1 MAASKEIKS
10 LLKSARS
17 ALDREDYLEA
27 IKQCQAIFWH
37 DDTHYLAHV
46 LCGKA
51 HLLLKE
57 IGEARHQYRIAI
69 TSNEKEILAWK
80 GLADLYDKY
89 SPGNNDEKLE
99 AIKTYSYIL
108 NTVTGDGEKEFNL
121 YCKLAPLYVDVGQ
134 LENAA
139 GAYLYLLV
147 SASASGSITERSLL
161 FLLRHPQYS
170 QTQWQLIEGS
180 YKSFLS
186 SLAETKRIEIQTL
199 FISSCMEWIK
209 LVEDEEVIDSLLKT
223 VQEECEMLESKE
235 SQETLLQLEIWKC
248 LKVLSIQPLTEED
261 LIAITLLLD
270 KRGEEEEE
278 EREGVWLISHCLVL
292 LQSRKIKEACTLA
305 SKGTV
310 SLPDSCEGWFV
321 SCVCHM
327 KAHDYEVVINNA
339 RKGLEA
345 LGSLPYFIRRQVSHS
360 FHILLI
366 EAQLLEGNHKQEAL
380 TSCEKLYS
388 ESCDCHVIRLYVKAL
403 IANGMIHEAEGIIND
418 KASLLN
424 EEKGILNEL
433 KGHLFVARGDFDQAH
448 DKFQLAINE
457 CPQFSEYHYWAGYT
471 NWYNGNRTK
480 SYPSL
485 VKAGQLDSYNP
496 AVFNMLGHY
505 QRHVANDINRAV
517 KCYKKAFTIH
527 PGLTEAGI
535 SLGECLSALGEEESA
550 YEVYLKITEKSPP
563 TEAREAWL
571 RIGLYHRRHSQYDE
585 AIKCYLKVLHQNVSD
600 SNVWECLGEAY
611 LSRGSNIAAMKAF
624 EKATELNPQ
633 SIFSQ
638 YQVAAI
644 QQLIGLL
651 SEAVASYTR
660 VLELQDDYVPALKG
674 RAESYYK
681 LSLLA
686 INNVLDSKAVS
697 YVSLALIDLSKA
709 VKLKPSFIS
718 LWKLIGDSCLS
729 LYSIAETVARVSV
742 PSELLGN
749 DEGLE
754 IIGKK
759 ALLELGLKSYKC
771 SLHLCDG
778 KSPYLLHNLALN
790 YYHLA
795 EVEDDK
801 DVSKEYLEI
810 SLKLIKNAITLSPRG
825 HTHWNALGVIAM
837 HSILKDYALAQHS
850 FISSLKIEPNNAV
863 VWSNLGALYLIND
876 NVKLAH
882 LSFERSQSCDPMY
895 SQGWIGDGL
904 VAEIFGKSEET
915 RNFLENVSELQY
927 HDESA
932 LGYAY
937 WVCKT
942 LTEGAPSHSLKAHQS
957 LVQARDGIL
966 KYVRRYPKDSL
977 ALNLLGLLYEHEG
990 MMKQAK
996 ESISLSLSHMKEEG
1010 GSGYLPLVMHNH
1022 ARLLSVTGSHSEA
1035 LSCYESLVA
1044 MEAPDVRLGQALALF
1059 RARKFSEAAK
1069 MYQLLVDDCDPDS
1082 KSQLLLALS
1091 MCSFAVEDN
1100 ESCKNLLFKVFQT
1113 PPPSLH
1119 GIVSLAAF
1127 AGYVS
1132 DPVLLK
1138 ATLAELLKITES
1150 SIASLSES
1158 CLFALHS
1165 LSSMC
1170 DEDKEVLEVFDKII
1184 NANTSS
1190 VTVNQKPHMSLILR
1204 SLSDLSLDESLR
1216 AIQKVVHTHPGYLW
1230 AWPMIPYIMI
1240 VMGSVDKNPSLVGGY
1255 LKLAQS
1261 KAEEYCT
1268 EKSEKDK
1275 SAQSLIDWCKLLSN
1289 LIVGS
1294 K

>member
-1 MAASKEIKS
+1 MAASKEVKS

-17 ALDREDYLEA
+17 ALDREDYPEA

-57 IGEARHQYRIAI
+57 VGEARHQYRIAI

-89 SPGNNDEKLE
+89 SPEDKDEKLE
-99 AIKTYSYIL
+99 AIKTYSHIL

-134 LENAA
+134 LEK
-139 GAYLYLLV
+139 
-147 SASASGSITERSLL
+147 
-161 FLLRHPQYS
+161 
-170 QTQWQLIEGS
+170 TQWQLIEGS

-186 SLAETKRIEIQTL
+186 SLTETKRIEIQTL

-235 SQETLLQLEIWKC
+235 NQETLLQLEIWKC

-563 TEAREAWL
+563 TE
-571 RIGLYHRRHSQYDE
+571 
-585 AIKCYLKVLHQNVSD
+585 
-600 SNVWECLGEAY
+600 
-611 LSRGSNIAAMKAF
+611 
-624 EKATELNPQ
+624 
-633 SIFSQ
+633 
-638 YQVAAI
+638 VAAI

-674 RAESYYK
+674 IGGIVDYCRAESYYK

-1010 GSGYLPLVMHNH
+1010 V
-1022 ARLLSVTGSHSEA
+1022 
-1035 LSCYESLVA
+1035 
-1044 MEAPDVRLGQALALF
+1044 
-1059 RARKFSEAAK
+1059 
-1069 MYQLLVDDCDPDS
+1069 YQLLVDDCDPDS

>member
-1 MAASKEIKS
+1 MAASKEVKS

-17 ALDREDYLEA
+17 ALDREDYPEA

-57 IGEARHQYRIAI
+57 VGEARHQYRIAI

-89 SPGNNDEKLE
+89 SPEDKDEKLE
-99 AIKTYSYIL
+99 AIKTYSHIL

-134 LENAA
+134 LEKAA

-147 SASASGSITERSLL
+147 SPSASGSITEKSLL

-186 SLAETKRIEIQTL
+186 SLTETKRIEIQTL

-235 SQETLLQLEIWKC
+235 NQETLLQLEIWKC

-535 SLGECLSALGEEESA
+535 SLGECLSALGE
-550 YEVYLKITEKSPP
+550 
-563 TEAREAWL
+563 
-571 RIGLYHRRHSQYDE
+571 
-585 AIKCYLKVLHQNVSD
+585 
-600 SNVWECLGEAY
+600 
-611 LSRGSNIAAMKAF
+611 
-624 EKATELNPQ
+624 ELNPQ

-1138 ATLAELLKITES
+1138 ATLAELLKITG
-1150 SIASLSES
+1150 
-1158 CLFALHS
+1158 
-1165 LSSMC
+1165 
-1170 DEDKEVLEVFDKII
+1170 K
-1184 NANTSS
+1184 
-1190 VTVNQKPHMSLILR
+1190 
-1204 SLSDLSLDESLR
+1204 
-1216 AIQKVVHTHPGYLW
+1216 
-1230 AWPMIPYIMI
+1230 
-1240 VMGSVDKNPSLVGGY
+1240 
-1255 LKLAQS
+1255 
-1261 KAEEYCT
+1261 
-1268 EKSEKDK
+1268 
-1275 SAQSLIDWCKLLSN
+1275 
-1289 LIVGS
+1289 
-1294 K
+1294 